1 MYTFPEELRKAYEDS
16 PLSFVYYQN
25 IDGKG
30 VPILASAGFCKAV
43 GLSRDIVL
51 DWLQIALFERMNP
64 DDVGIVS
71 RVSDDFLN
79 KRGPYDVVFR
89 CYIDPTEGNPGAGSE
104 QTTGADMLVHGI
116 GAWQTM
122 PDGIELM
129 VITYSNV
136 LKTQEAARRNVD
148 IYRKY
153 QKDRFY
159 TDPLTA
165 LPNLNY
171 LREFGGEKIATL
183 LREGRKPYVVYTDIN
198 AMQSYNNQYGIKA
211 GDQFLKLIADSLK
224 EKFPKALLIRGS
236 DDHFIMITGA
246 DDNASI
252 EKDLREVNSYV
263 CRNAYGNTTG
273 FDSGVCPIE
282 AGSEYIEALDHA
294 KHALKQIENDLNREV
309 AFFSKE
315 ADEAYWRSR
324 YIVENFDLAMEQ
336 NWIRVFYHP
345 LIRLES
351 EKIAALEGLARWLD
365 PNRGIISPGEF
376 IPALSKYHLLY
387 KLDLYI
393 FEEVCKEVTIR
404 YENGLPL
411 TPISVNFS
419 RQDFDHA
426 DIVGEMNR
434 LFDKYAL
441 SDYFDKSYFIV
452 EITEQDMAVGE
463 EKFEEQL
470 RLLRENGYR
479 IWLDDFG
486 SGYSSISMF
495 SHYDFDLVKFDM
507 DLLRHLDDKGGINRI
522 ILKDL
527 MIMVRELK
535 LHTLIEGVE
544 TEEHLKF
551 AREIGCELGQGFYFN
566 KPTSLDEILFLMQH
580 GDDVKPCETA
590 REREELNKRL

>member
-1 MYTFPEELRKAYEDS
+1 MYIFPEELRKAYEDS

-43 GLSRDIVL
+43 GLSRDRVL
-51 DWLQIALFERMNP
+51 DWLQMAMFERMDP

-79 KRGPYDVVFR
+79 KRGPYDVIFR
-89 CYIDPTEGNPGAGSE
+89 CKIDPSLGDPDARSDNTG
-104 QTTGADMLVHGI
+104 GADTLIHGL

-122 PDGIELM
+122 PDGTELI

-136 LKTQEAARRNVD
+136 LKTQEAARKNVEV
-148 IYRKY
+148 YRRF
-153 QKDRFY
+153 QKDRFF
-159 TDPLTA
+159 TDMLTE

-171 LREFGGEKIATL
+171 LREFGNEKIATL
-183 LREGRKPYVVYTDIN
+183 LREGRTPYVVYTDIN

-211 GDQFLKLIADSLK
+211 GDQFLKLVADSLK
-224 EKFPKALLIRGS
+224 EKFPKSLLIRGS

-252 EKDLREVNSYV
+252 EKDLRDVNSYV

-273 FDSGVCPIE
+273 FDSGVCPVE
-282 AGSEYIEALDHA
+282 NGVEYTEALDHA

-345 LIRLES
+345 LMRLENN
-351 EKIAALEGLARWLD
+351 KITAFEGLARWVD

-393 FEEVCKEVTIR
+393 FEEVCKEVMIR
-404 YENGLPL
+404 HENELPL

-434 LFDKYAL
+434 LFDKYEL
-441 SDYFDKSYFIV
+441 INYFDKSYFIV
-452 EITEQDMAVGE
+452 EITEQDLAVGE
-463 EKFEEQL
+463 ERFMEQL
-470 RLLRENGYR
+470 KLLRDNGYR

-486 SGYSSISMF
+486 SGYSSVSMF

-527 MIMVRELK
+527 MQMVRELK

-544 TEEHLKF
+544 TEEHLEF
-551 AREIGCELGQGFYFN
+551 ARDIGCELGQGFYFN
-566 KPTSLDEILFLMQH
+566 KPTPLDEIVFRKQH
-580 GDDVKPCETA
+580 GDLIKSCETDK
-590 REREELNKRL
+590 ERRELNSRL